1 MKRDKNFET
10 LAIHAG
16 EKEGKAKNAL
26 NNPIYMTSTFT
37 FDNLDHA
44 EKTFSF
50 EKDDYVYTR
59 GNNPTLKVLEK
70 KIAALENGCDAVA
83 FASGMAAI
91 SSVLLSEV
99 GPGDKVLAHKVLY
112 GSSYNFI
119 KNILPENNIN
129 SQLLDFTDLKKLQ
142 INMTEDVSILYF
154 ETPANPNLDI
164 IDIKK
169 VSEIADKYDAKVI
182 VDNTFATPYFQNPLD
197 LGADIVIHS
206 ATKYISGHGDVV
218 AGIAI
223 ANNQDY
229 IHNLKFNYMAEYGG
243 VLSPFNG
250 WLLLRGLKTLS
261 LRMREHERNAV
272 KIANFLRDN
281 SKIKKVYYPGFEN
294 RDNYELIEKQ
304 MSGYGA
310 IISFELKG
318 EIEETKRFVDSLDL
332 FQLAVSLGDTESL
345 IEYPFAMTHRDYTEK
360 ELKELGLS
368 KKLLR
373 ISVGLETAEDLIN
386 DLKQAFSKI

>member
-1 MKRDKNFET
+1 MKKDKDFDT

-16 EKEGKAKNAL
+16 EKEAKAKNAL

-37 FDNLDHA
+37 FENLEHA

-50 EKDDYVYTR
+50 ENDDYVYTR

-70 KIAALENGCDAVA
+70 KMAALENGCDAVA

-91 SSVLLSEV
+91 SSVILSEA
-99 GPGDKVLAHKVLY
+99 GPGNKVLAHKVLY

-119 KNILPENNIN
+119 KNILAENKID
-129 SQLLDFTDLKKLQ
+129 SKLLDFTDLNKLQ
-142 INMTEDVSILYF
+142 KNMNENVSVLYF
-154 ETPANPNLDI
+154 ETPANPNLDV

-169 VSEIADKYDAKVI
+169 VSKIANKYDAKVI
-182 VDNTFATPYFQNPLD
+182 VDNTFATPYFQNPLN
-197 LGADIVIHS
+197 LGADIVVHS

-218 AGIAI
+218 AGIAVS
-223 ANNQDY
+223 NNQNY
-229 IHNLKFNYMAEYGG
+229 IHKLKFDYMAEYGG

-261 LRMREHERNAV
+261 LRMNKHEENAL
-272 KIANFLRDN
+272 KIADFLKNNPKVDN
-281 SKIKKVYYPGFEN
+281 VYYPGFDDRE
-294 RDNYELIEKQ
+294 DFKIIEKQ

-310 IISFELKG
+310 MISFELKG
-318 EIEETKRFVDSLDL
+318 DIEKTKAFVNSLNL

-345 IEYPFAMTHRDYTEK
+345 IEYPFAMTHRDYTQE
-360 ELKELGLS
+360 ELNELGLS
-368 KKLLR
+368 KKLIR
-373 ISVGLETAEDLIN
+373 ISVGLESAKDLIS
-386 DLKQAFSKI
+386 DLEQALAKI

>member
-1 MKRDKNFET
+1 MNKDENFET

-16 EKEGKAKNAL
+16 ENEGKAKNAL

-37 FDNLDHA
+37 FENLEHA

-70 KIAALENGCDAVA
+70 KMAALENGCDAVA

-91 SSVLLSEV
+91 SSVLLSEA
-99 GPGDKVLAHKVLY
+99 GPGDSVLAHKVLY

-119 KNILPENNIN
+119 KNILPENKIN
-129 SQLLDFTDLKKLQ
+129 TELLDFTDLNGLNK
-142 INMTEDVSILYF
+142 NMSEDVAILYF

-169 VSEIADKYDAKVI
+169 VSEIANDYDATVV
-182 VDNTFATPYFQNPLD
+182 VDNTFATPYFQNPLN

-229 IHNLKFNYMAEYGG
+229 IHKLKFNYMAEYGG

-261 LRMREHERNAV
+261 LRMREHEKNAIE
-272 KIANFLRDN
+272 IANFLKN
-281 SKIKKVYYPGFEN
+281 YHKIAKVYYPGFED
-294 RDNYELIEKQ
+294 RDDYNIVNKQ

-310 IISFELKG
+310 MISFELKG
-318 EIEETKRFVDSLDL
+318 DIEKTKKFVNSLEL

-345 IEYPFAMTHRDYTEK
+345 IEYPFAMTHRDYSEK
-360 ELKELGLS
+360 ELKDLGLS

-373 ISVGLETAEDLIN
+373 ISVGLETSKDLIS
-386 DLKQAFSKI
+386 DLKKAFAKI

>member
-1 MKRDKNFET
+1 MKRDISFET

-16 EKEGKAKNAL
+16 EDEGKSKNAL

-37 FDNLDHA
+37 FDNLEHA

-50 EKDDYVYTR
+50 ESDDYVYTR
-59 GNNPTLKVLEK
+59 GNNPTLKVLEQK
-70 KIAALENGCDAVA
+70 MAALENGADAVA

-91 SSVLLSEV
+91 SSVLLSEA

-119 KNILPENNIN
+119 KNILPENKVN
-129 SQLLDFTDLKKLQ
+129 SQLLDFTDLKEIEKN
-142 INMTEDVSILYF
+142 ITEDVSILYF

-164 IDIKK
+164 IDINEVVK
-169 VSEIADKYDAKVI
+169 IAEKYDAKVV
-182 VDNTFATPYFQNPLD
+182 VDNTFATPYFQKPLN

-223 ANNQDY
+223 SKNQGY
-229 IHNLKFNYMAEYGG
+229 IHKLKFDYMAEYGG

-261 LRMREHERNAV
+261 IRMKEHEKNAL
-272 KIANFLRDN
+272 KIADFLKN
-281 SKIKKVYYPGFEN
+281 HPKIDSVYYPGLSERKDFKI
-294 RDNYELIEKQ
+294 IEKQ

-318 EIEETKRFVDSLDL
+318 NIEKTKSFVNCLDL

-345 IEYPFAMTHRDYTEK
+345 IEYPFAMTHRDYTAE
-360 ELKELGLS
+360 ELSELGLS
-368 KKLLR
+368 KKLIR
-373 ISVGLETAEDLIN
+373 ISVGLESAKDLIE
-386 DLKQAFSKI
+386 DLKQALEEI

>member
-1 MKRDKNFET
+1 MKKDKSFET

-37 FDNLDHA
+37 FENLDHA

-50 EKDDYVYTR
+50 KTDDYVYTR

-70 KIAALENGCDAVA
+70 KIAALEDGCDAVA

-91 SSVLLSEV
+91 SSTILSEA
-99 GPGDKVLAHKVLY
+99 GPGEKVLAHKVLY

-119 KNILPENNIN
+119 KNILPENKIE
-129 SQLLDFTDLKKLQ
+129 SHLLDFKDLNKLEK
-142 INMTEDVSILYF
+142 NMTEEVSVVYF

-164 IDIKK
+164 IDIEK
-169 VSEIADKYDAKVI
+169 VTKIAHSYNAKVI
-182 VDNTFATPYFQNPLD
+182 VDNTFATPYFQNPLN
-197 LGADIVIHS
+197 LGADIVVHS

-218 AGIAI
+218 AGIAVS
-223 ANNQDY
+223 NNQDY
-229 IHNLKFNYMAEYGG
+229 IHKLKFDYMAEYGG
-243 VLSPFNG
+243 VLSPFNA

-261 LRMREHERNAV
+261 LRMREHEKNAI
-272 KIANFLRDN
+272 KIANYLQNN
-281 SKIKKVYYPGFEN
+281 SKVKKVYYPGFEE
-294 RDNYELIEKQ
+294 REDNKIVEKQ
-304 MSGYGA
+304 MAGYGA
-310 IISFELKG
+310 MITFELKG
-318 EIEETKRFVDSLDL
+318 NIQKSKKFVNSLQI

-345 IEYPFAMTHRDYTEK
+345 IEYPFAMTHRDYSEK
-360 ELKELGLS
+360 ELKKLGLS

-373 ISVGLETAEDLIN
+373 ISVGLETVDDLIN